1 MKSQLKQL
9 FFLSVFCF
17 LCTVFVFF
25 VPWWTSKSDNNVSD
39 DIEERVDDTQVDDA
53 YGQVQFTWVLRI
65 AVKEWMKD
73 KVITDFANEFK
84 ELHWWDVEFI
94 EVESPEDWKT
104 LNWIDLYMLPY
115 DLVSWIEF
123 NTIKFQEDISS
134 LFIPQ
139 LKNFV
144 AEHKDMIPFGIDLPV
159 MYWLSD
165 LSEWMDWLVN
175 SAANWKPSRP
185 HWKFN
190 FWISDNISTYDNS
203 LISSYQIIDFL
214 GVNNIWAFTQ
224 WIDFTVTSQE
234 LQQWLLSSIQ
244 WNSDVCKKHPLSC
257 LLEKNLLGV
266 AWWFRSDYDNWFE
279 WKLFEKGY
287 PYEGKT
293 PFVRLYSFA
302 VAEDAKN
309 YPMAAQFIL
318 DYMDNAFSEWWN
330 SISYSLWLVP
340 VFQNEYTSFCYQ
352 DACGL
357 QSQINVL
364 EDGFSKIDRFYKD
377 SVLWN
382 VISKKVQPN
391 LYLSNTLL

>member
-25 VPWWTSKSDNNVSD
+25 VPWWTSTSDNNEND
-39 DIEERVDDTQVDDA
+39 DIEESIDNTQVYDT
-53 YGQVQFTWVLRI
+53 YEQVQFTWVLRI

-73 KVITDFANEFK
+73 KVVTDFANEFK
-84 ELHWWDVEFI
+84 EVHWWDVELI
-94 EVESPEDWKT
+94 EVESPEVWKT
-104 LNWIDLYMLPY
+104 LDWIDLYMIPY
-115 DLVSWIEF
+115 DLVSWIDF

-139 LKNFV
+139 LKDFV

-175 SAANWKPSRP
+175 SAESWKPSRS

-224 WIDFTVTSQE
+224 WIDFTVSSKE

-318 DYMDNAFSEWWN
+318 DYMDNAFSEWWE

>member
-25 VPWWTSKSDNNVSD
+25 VPWWTSTSDNNEND
-39 DIEERVDDTQVDDA
+39 DIEESIDNAQVYDT
-53 YGQVQFTWVLRI
+53 YEQVQFTWVLRI

-73 KVITDFANEFK
+73 KVVTDFANEFK
-84 ELHWWDVEFI
+84 EVHWWDVELI
-94 EVESPEDWKT
+94 EVESPEVWKT
-104 LNWIDLYMLPY
+104 LDWIDLYMIPY
-115 DLVSWIEF
+115 DLVSWIDF

-139 LKNFV
+139 LKDFV

-175 SAANWKPSRP
+175 SAESWKPSRS

-224 WIDFTVTSQE
+224 WIDFTVSSKE

-318 DYMDNAFSEWWN
+318 DYMDNAFSEWWE

>member
-25 VPWWTSKSDNNVSD
+25 VPWWTSTSDNNEND
-39 DIEERVDDTQVDDA
+39 DIEESIDNTQVYDT
-53 YGQVQFTWVLRI
+53 YEQVQFTWVLRI

-73 KVITDFANEFK
+73 KVVTDFANEFK
-84 ELHWWDVEFI
+84 EVHWWDVELI
-94 EVESPEDWKT
+94 EVESPEVWKT
-104 LNWIDLYMLPY
+104 LDWIDLYMIPY
-115 DLVSWIEF
+115 DLVSWIDF

-139 LKNFV
+139 LKDFV

-175 SAANWKPSRP
+175 SAESWEPSRS

-224 WIDFTVTSQE
+224 WIDFTVSSKE

-244 WNSDVCKKHPLSC
+244 WNSDVCKKYPLSC

-302 VAEDAKN
+302 VAKDTNN

>member
-1 MKSQLKQL
+1 
-9 FFLSVFCF
+9 LSVFCF

-25 VPWWTSKSDNNVSD
+25 VPWWTSKIGNNVSD
-39 DIEERVDDTQVDDA
+39 DIEERADNTQVDDT
-53 YGQVQFTWVLRI
+53 YEQVQFTWVLRI

-94 EVESPEDWKT
+94 EVESPEAWKT

-165 LSEWMDWLVN
+165 LSEWLDWLVN
-175 SAANWKPSRP
+175 SAVNWKPSRP

-224 WIDFTVTSQE
+224 WIDFTVPSQE

-318 DYMDNAFSEWWN
+318 DYMDNAFSEWWE